1 VGGRPKSDR
10 RQLIAHFAKR
20 ARGVRGAVVPEY
32 YARLTVAREFHRF
45 PWELDEVPMDEYL
58 RLLEWLSLEGQLREH
73 TEGHR
78 G

>member
-1 VGGRPKSDR
+1 M
-10 RQLIAHFAKR
+10 
-20 ARGVRGAVVPEY
+20 PEY